1 MKVQLCLLMH
11 KSIDILFF
19 QLDVYVATKTS
30 LQKMLIADFTWK
42 PSRTWGDGKSK
53 TIASLHRE
61 LKEGSSTLRIDE
73 KKHLGRKWNGK
84 R

>member
-1 MKVQLCLLMH
+1 MSQQNLP
-11 KSIDILFF
+11 
-19 QLDVYVATKTS
+19 A
-30 LQKMLIADFTWK
+30 KMLIADFTWK